1 VRKLFIPGF
10 IVFLMVAFAAV
21 MLVAG
26 DKSVSSTAGKGTCS
40 VFNKEACAASSKAS
54 AGTDAAKKE
63 LCGLTLEECAKLCG
77 DGVKCEVR
85 TISIKGMTC
94 VGCENMV
101 TAELQKVPGVIRVAK
116 ISYKEELALVCVDA
130 SKCQTGSLTKAVAS
144 KGYKAEIIPAVATE
158 AAPAVEKKVTKKGCD
173 PAACDP
179 SACGSKKTSADS
191 K

>member
-1 VRKLFIPGF
+1 MRKFSTPGF
-10 IVFLMVAFAAV
+10 IVFLIVAFAAV
-21 MLVAG
+21 ALVAA
-26 DKSVSSTAGKGTCS
+26 DKSETSTAGKGTCS
-40 VFNKEACAASSKAS
+40 VLNKEACVASAK

-63 LCGLTLEECAKLCG
+63 LCGLTPEECAKLCG
-77 DGVKCEVR
+77 EGVKCEVR
-85 TISIKGMTC
+85 AISIKGMTC

-101 TAELQKVPGVIRVAK
+101 TAELEKVPGVLKVAK
-116 ISYKEELALVCVDA
+116 ISHKEEMALVCVDG
-130 SKCQTGSLTKAVAS
+130 SKCQAGSLTKAVAS

-158 AAPAVEKKVTKKGCD
+158 AAPAVEKKVTKKGCN